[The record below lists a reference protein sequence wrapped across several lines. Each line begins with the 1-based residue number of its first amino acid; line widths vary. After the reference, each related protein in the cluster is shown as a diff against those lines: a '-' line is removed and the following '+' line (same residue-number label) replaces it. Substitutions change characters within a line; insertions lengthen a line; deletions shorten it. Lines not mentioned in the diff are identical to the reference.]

1 MRLTLA
7 LIFIISLAA
16 SSYCAVESDVATV
29 PHWAISEGNPLDR
42 DPVPNFLIL
51 YLKNQNK
58 PFSRLYD
65 SDELTNICRDVIYSK
80 TDRPDFYLAL
90 EGLGSLLSEEDV
102 KEAIPK
108 PDLSLKSFVKLV
120 LQDQKFDTDMKL
132 RALFNQAG
140 SSVENVNY
148 YLSNQQVADLVRAI
162 RIPRITGTEID
173 NLIKGVGQYGGV
185 NDIDFYT
192 FSLAVQ
198 ASLH

>member
-1 MRLTLA
+1 M
-7 LIFIISLAA
+7 
-16 SSYCAVESDVATV
+16 
-29 PHWAISEGNPLDR
+29 
-42 DPVPNFLIL
+42 
-51 YLKNQNK
+51 
-58 PFSRLYD
+58 
-65 SDELTNICRDVIYSK
+65 
-80 TDRPDFYLAL
+80 
-90 EGLGSLLSEEDV
+90 
-102 KEAIPK
+102 
-108 PDLSLKSFVKLV
+108 KLV